1 MINTTY
7 RQQLPT
13 LVGPAPHPQH
23 RPPHQETRSPIYSSN
38 SLCQRMMLMIAW
50 LEQQRSPLS
59 NHRNPINASQY
70 RRIECARVSI
80 LTTTHP
86 SKLRSGIF
94 HNAPQYI
101 EKTEN
106 RTIIIATTPTPTT
119 FRYIL
124 RDSLIVSVRSIKW
137 DVIQWP
143 RRLARAWLLHTVD
156 QVVCERSV
164 TRFGKISTPLVE

>member
-1 MINTTY
+1 MFAD
-7 RQQLPT
+7 
-13 LVGPAPHPQH
+13 PAPHPQH
-23 RPPHQETRSPIYSSN
+23 RPPHQETRSLIYSSN
-38 SLCQRMMLMIAW
+38 LLCQRMMLMIAW

-59 NHRNPINASQY
+59 SHRNPINASQY
-70 RRIECARVSI
+70 RRTECARVSI

-94 HNAPQYI
+94 HSAPQYI

-106 RTIIIATTPTPTT
+106 MTIIIATTPTPTT

-137 DVIQWP
+137 DVYNGLATSLGPGSCIPLIKWCVKGAST
-143 RRLARAWLLHTVD
+143 RL
-156 QVVCERSV
+156 
-164 TRFGKISTPLVE
+164 GKISTPLVE